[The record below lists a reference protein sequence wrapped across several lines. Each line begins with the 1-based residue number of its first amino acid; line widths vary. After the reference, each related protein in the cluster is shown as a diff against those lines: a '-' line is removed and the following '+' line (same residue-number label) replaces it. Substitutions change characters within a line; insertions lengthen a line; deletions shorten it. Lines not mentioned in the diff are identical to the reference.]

1 MGEGGTLAPPAGV
14 RVPSPRMKAT
24 CAHCATVVTFTDEVV
39 PEQLVCPDC
48 RHPIPQQNL
57 KISTVHINL
66 KADMPDEIAEYHVLD
81 LVARGAYGTVYR
93 ASAPDGKI
101 VALKV
106 LTTPNSADAQEAI
119 RRFQR
124 EAEAAMKLNH
134 PNIVRVYDCG
144 LAGKRHFLAMEYVDG
159 KSLRQ
164 LLDRKQVSP
173 KEIVRMGRDLASG
186 LQHAHERGIIHRD
199 MKPENVLVGKDN
211 VPKLSDFGIA
221 KMERSKHA
229 RLTATGIA
237 LGTPEY
243 MSPEQASGRSHDA
256 GPRSD
261 LYSLGVMIYEGVTNK
276 LPFEG
281 RTVIDTLRKIESEDP
296 PLPSKISRDCDAG
309 LESILLK
316 AMAKHPDQRYATA
329 GEMAADLAAWMTGKP
344 IKAVNDRPGPV
355 AGFLGKLLGKR
366 KN

>member
-1 MGEGGTLAPPAGV
+1 
-14 RVPSPRMKAT
+14 MKAT
-24 CAHCATVVTFTDEVV
+24 CSHCSTVLTFTDEIS

-57 KISTVHINL
+57 KISTVHINA
-66 KADMPDEIAEYHVLD
+66 KADLPQEIAEYHVID
-81 LVARGAYGTVYR
+81 MVARGAYGTVYR
-93 ASAPDGKI
+93 ATSPDGKT

-106 LTTPNSADAQEAI
+106 LSAPTGADAQETI

-134 PNIVRVYDCG
+134 PNIVRMFDCG
-144 LAGKRHFLAMEYVDG
+144 LAGKRHFLAMEYVAG
-159 KSLRQ
+159 HSLRG
-164 LLDRKQVSP
+164 LFDRRQVKP
-173 KEIVRMGRDLASG
+173 REVVRMGRDLALG
-186 LQHAHERGIIHRD
+186 LQHAHDHGVIHRD
-199 MKPENVLVGKDN
+199 MKPENVLVGADG

-243 MSPEQASGRSHDA
+243 MSPEQAAGHSHDVTN
-256 GPRSD
+256 RSD
-261 LYSLGVMIYEGVTNK
+261 VYSLAVMIYEGVTGK

-296 PLPSKISRDCDAG
+296 PPPSRISKDCDVN
-309 LESILLK
+309 LEACLLK
-316 AMAKHPDQRYATA
+316 AMAKAPESRYGTA
-329 GEMAADLAAWMTGKP
+329 GEFAADLDLWLAGKTPKAAAERSGVG
-344 IKAVNDRPGPV
+344 A
-355 AGFLGKLLGKR
+355 FFGKLLGR
-366 KN
+366 KK